1 MYRIKEYT
9 NLIKARVFYDG
20 KGAYTFNLD
29 KGIKAPNPYVFRG
42 DHDQF
47 VRFLMGIRAKDNK
60 TWPRSVRGE
69 KYADIASEI
78 ESGEDQIIYVWEH
91 DFMRYINSR
100 REAMTPGE
108 FLIKCTNL
116 CDEIGSYANDKTLS
130 RNKGK
135 GDVHIYRVI
144 GGNASILVNPS
155 QCKIAFK
162 GYVKEETGEAVSED
176 FISMARVSFTPGVNR
191 SKIISRFKID
201 SDYVVPKSHYDLFH
215 RGQNP
220 TVTEGK
226 HMQEGITFS
235 NIETLIAD
243 NMDVKH
249 YSASRR
255 GLEILGKGGEMTI
268 TERDIFLASDDG
280 LLHMNIEIQKLE
292 GVEVRLN
299 SITFYV
305 RGGGITLSL

>member
-20 KGAYTFNLD
+20 KGAYTLNLD

-47 VRFLMGIRAKDNK
+47 VRFLMAIKAKDNK

-69 KYADIASEI
+69 RYADIASEI

-100 REAMTPGE
+100 REAMTPGD

-135 GDVHIYRVI
+135 GNVRIYRVI
-144 GGNASILVNPS
+144 GENASILVNPS
-155 QCKIAFK
+155 QCRIAFK
-162 GYVKEETGEAVSED
+162 GYVKKESGEAFPED
-176 FISMARVSFTPGVNR
+176 FISMAKVSFEPYTNR
-191 SKIISRFKID
+191 NKTVPYFIVD
-201 SDYVVPKSHYDLFH
+201 SEYIVPKNHYDAFN
-215 RGQNP
+215 REWKP
-220 TVTEGK
+220 IFTERK
-226 HMQEGITFS
+226 HMKEGISFS
-235 NIETLIAD
+235 DIETLIAD

-249 YSASRR
+249 YGTSRR
-255 GLEILGKGGEMTI
+255 GLEISGKGGEMTI
-268 TERDIFLASDDG
+268 TERDIFLASGDG
-280 LLHMNIEIQKLE
+280 HLQMNIEIQKLE

-299 SITFYV
+299 SITLYV
-305 RGGGITLSL
+305 RGGGITMLF